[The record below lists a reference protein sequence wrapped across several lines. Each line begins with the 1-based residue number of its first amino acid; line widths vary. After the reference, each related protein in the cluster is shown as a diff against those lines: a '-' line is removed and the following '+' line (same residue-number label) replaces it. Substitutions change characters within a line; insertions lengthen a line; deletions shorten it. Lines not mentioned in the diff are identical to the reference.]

1 MRECA
6 QRKDAFE
13 HAADPT
19 FAELFATYAAC
30 IRRALAT
37 WAPQHKSAVYAP
49 TCTLPGHI
57 TNNLDAFLYEPLAQF
72 VQGKGKFIRPALCL
86 LGAHVAA
93 GERAATSERS
103 SVAPAAPVAGE
114 TLQNGVAQRE
124 TVQNGA
130 LPEGLVRLACALELF
145 QAAALIH
152 DDIADE
158 SLVRRGN
165 PCLYRTHGTG
175 LAINMGDCA
184 LVDASKLIC
193 TLGTHEL
200 PSATTLQLL
209 DEFLTMERTT
219 IEGQALDLGWSRAG
233 AWNLTPNDYLV
244 MAELKTAHYSLAS
257 PLVLG
262 ALFAQAPQA
271 LCSALRE
278 FGRAAGVAFQ
288 LRDDYLNLFG
298 NKAQGKD
305 MCSDIIEGKRTY
317 LTLYALEHLPSG
329 LQHELI
335 DILAAKTNTARELA
349 RACELIEKAGAP
361 EASLAKEREL
371 VGQALHTLDKAQL
384 APKHIQLLADLCHYV
399 THRSA

>member
-1 MRECA
+1 MRDCA
-6 QRKDAFE
+6 QQLPAQTLGNTMAVAKT
-13 HAADPT
+13 ADPT
-19 FAELFATYAAC
+19 FAELFATYAAH

-37 WAPQHKSAVYAP
+37 WAPQHKSAVYTP

-72 VQGKGKFIRPALCL
+72 VQGKGKFIRPALCM
-86 LGAHVAA
+86 LGAHIAA
-93 GERAATSERS
+93 GERAA
-103 SVAPAAPVAGE
+103 GE
-114 TLQNGVAQRE
+114 A
-124 TVQNGA
+124 VQTEV
-130 LPEGLVRLACALELF
+130 LPDALVRLACALELF

-193 TLGTHEL
+193 TLNTEGL
-200 PSATTLQLL
+200 PSNAALQLL
-209 DEFLTMERTT
+209 DEFLTMEHTT
-219 IEGQALDLGWSRAG
+219 IEGQALDLGWSRART
-233 AWNLTPNDYLV
+233 WNLAPSDYLV

-262 ALFAQAPQA
+262 ALFAQAPKA
-271 LCSALRE
+271 LRDALRE
-278 FGRAAGVAFQ
+278 FGRSAGVAFQ

>member
-1 MRECA
+1 MRDCA

-13 HAADPT
+13 RAADPT
-19 FAELFATYAAC
+19 FAKLFAMYAAH

-37 WAPQHKSAVYAP
+37 WAPQHKSAVYTP

-86 LGAHVAA
+86 LGAHIAA
-93 GERAATSERS
+93 GERAA
-103 SVAPAAPVAGE
+103 GE
-114 TLQNGVAQRE
+114 A
-124 TVQNGA
+124 VQTEV
-130 LPEGLVRLACALELF
+130 LPDALVRLACALELF

-193 TLGTHEL
+193 TLNAEGL
-200 PSATTLQLL
+200 PSNAALQLL

-219 IEGQALDLGWSRAG
+219 IEGQALDLGWSRART
-233 AWNLTPNDYLV
+233 WNLAPSDYLV

-262 ALFAQAPQA
+262 ALFAQAPKA
-271 LCSALRE
+271 LRDALRE
-278 FGRAAGVAFQ
+278 FGRDAGVAFQ

>member
-19 FAELFATYAAC
+19 FAELFATYAAH

-37 WAPQHKSAVYAP
+37 WAPQHKSAVYTP

-72 VQGKGKFIRPALCL
+72 VQGKGKFIRPALCM
-86 LGAHVAA
+86 LGAHIAA
-93 GERAATSERS
+93 GERAA
-103 SVAPAAPVAGE
+103 GE
-114 TLQNGVAQRE
+114 A
-124 TVQNGA
+124 VQTEV
-130 LPEGLVRLACALELF
+130 LPDALVRLACALELF

-193 TLGTHEL
+193 TLSAEGL
-200 PSATTLQLL
+200 PSNAALQLL

-219 IEGQALDLGWSRAG
+219 IEGQALDLGWSRART
-233 AWNLTPNDYLV
+233 WNLAPSDYLV

-262 ALFAQAPQA
+262 ALFAQAPKA

-278 FGRAAGVAFQ
+278 FGRSAGVAFQ

-317 LTLYALEHLPSG
+317 LTLYALEHLPSE

-371 VGQALHTLDKAQL
+371 VEQALHTLDKAQL

>member
-1 MRECA
+1 MRDGA
-6 QRKDAFE
+6 QRKDALE

-86 LGAHVAA
+86 LGAHIAT
-93 GERAATSERS
+93 GERTATSEHA
-103 SVAPAAPVAGE
+103 SVAPVAGE
-114 TLQNGVAQRE
+114 TLQNGVAQHE
-124 TVQNGA
+124 TVQNEA
-130 LPEGLVRLACALELF
+130 LPEALVRLACALELF

-298 NKAQGKD
+298 NRAQGKD

-317 LTLYALEHLPSG
+317 LTLYALEHLPNA
-329 LQHELI
+329 LRHELI
-335 DILAAKTNTARELA
+335 NILAAKTNTARELT

-361 EASLAKEREL
+361 EASLTKEREL
-371 VGQALHTLDKAQL
+371 VQQALNTLDKAQL

>member
-1 MRECA
+1 MPECA

-19 FAELFATYAAC
+19 FAELFATYAAH

-37 WAPQHKSAVYAP
+37 WAPQHKSAVYTP

-72 VQGKGKFIRPALCL
+72 VQGKGKFIRPALCM
-86 LGAHVAA
+86 LGAHIAA
-93 GERAATSERS
+93 GERAA
-103 SVAPAAPVAGE
+103 GE
-114 TLQNGVAQRE
+114 A
-124 TVQNGA
+124 VQTEV
-130 LPEGLVRLACALELF
+130 LPDALVRLACALELF

-193 TLGTHEL
+193 TLNAEGL
-200 PSATTLQLL
+200 PSNAALQLL

-219 IEGQALDLGWSRAG
+219 IEGQALDLGWSRART
-233 AWNLTPNDYLV
+233 WNLAPSDYLV

-262 ALFAQAPQA
+262 ALFAQAPKA
-271 LCSALRE
+271 LRDALRE
-278 FGRAAGVAFQ
+278 FGRDAGVAFQ

>member
-1 MRECA
+1 MRDCA

-13 HAADPT
+13 HAADPA
-19 FAELFATYAAC
+19 FAELFATYAAH

-37 WAPQHKSAVYAP
+37 WAPQHKSAVYTP

-86 LGAHVAA
+86 LGAHIAT
-93 GERAATSERS
+93 GERAAGK
-103 SVAPAAPVAGE
+103 A
-114 TLQNGVAQRE
+114 
-124 TVQNGA
+124 VQTEVLPDA
-130 LPEGLVRLACALELF
+130 LVHLACALELF

-193 TLGTHEL
+193 TLSAEGL
-200 PSATTLQLL
+200 PSNAALQLL

-219 IEGQALDLGWSRAG
+219 IEGQALDLGWSRART
-233 AWNLTPNDYLV
+233 WNLAPSDYLV

-262 ALFAQAPQA
+262 ALFAQAPKA
-271 LCSALRE
+271 LCDALRE

-317 LTLYALEHLPSG
+317 LTLYALEHLPSE

-371 VGQALHTLDKAQL
+371 AQQALHTLDKAQL

>member
-19 FAELFATYAAC
+19 FAELFATYAAH

-37 WAPQHKSAVYAP
+37 WAPQHKSAVYTP

-72 VQGKGKFIRPALCL
+72 VQGKGKFIRPALCM
-86 LGAHVAA
+86 LGAHIAA
-93 GERAATSERS
+93 GERAA
-103 SVAPAAPVAGE
+103 GE
-114 TLQNGVAQRE
+114 A
-124 TVQNGA
+124 VQTEV
-130 LPEGLVRLACALELF
+130 LPDALVRLACALELF

-233 AWNLTPNDYLV
+233 AWDLTPNDYLV

-317 LTLYALEHLPSG
+317 LTLYALEHLPDA
-329 LQHELI
+329 LRHELI
-335 DILAAKTNTARELA
+335 DILAAKTNTARELT

-371 VGQALHTLDKAQL
+371 VGQALNTLDKAQL
-384 APKHIQLLADLCHYV
+384 TPKHIQLLADLCHYV

>member
-1 MRECA
+1 MRDCA

-19 FAELFATYAAC
+19 FAELFATYAAH

-37 WAPQHKSAVYAP
+37 WAPQHKSAVYTP

-86 LGAHVAA
+86 LGAHIAA
-93 GERAATSERS
+93 GERAA
-103 SVAPAAPVAGE
+103 GE
-114 TLQNGVAQRE
+114 TMQTEV
-124 TVQNGA
+124 
-130 LPEGLVRLACALELF
+130 LPDALVRLACALELF

-193 TLGTHEL
+193 TLSAEGL
-200 PSATTLQLL
+200 PSNAALQLL

-219 IEGQALDLGWSRAG
+219 IEGQALDLGWSRART
-233 AWNLTPNDYLV
+233 WNLAPSDYLV

-262 ALFAQAPQA
+262 ALFAQAPKA
-271 LCSALRE
+271 LRDALRE
-278 FGRAAGVAFQ
+278 FGRSAGVAFQ

-371 VGQALHTLDKAQL
+371 AQQALHTLDKAQL

>member
-1 MRECA
+1 MRDCA
-6 QRKDAFE
+6 QQLPAQTLGNTMAVAKT
-13 HAADPT
+13 ADPT
-19 FAELFATYAAC
+19 FAELFATYAAH

-37 WAPQHKSAVYAP
+37 WAPQHKSAVYTP

-72 VQGKGKFIRPALCL
+72 VQGKGKFIRPALCM
-86 LGAHVAA
+86 LGAHIAT
-93 GERAATSERS
+93 GERAA
-103 SVAPAAPVAGE
+103 GE
-114 TLQNGVAQRE
+114 A
-124 TVQNGA
+124 VQTEV
-130 LPEGLVRLACALELF
+130 LPDALVRLACALELF

-193 TLGTHEL
+193 TLNAEGL
-200 PSATTLQLL
+200 PSNAALQLL

-219 IEGQALDLGWSRAG
+219 IEGQALDLGWSRART
-233 AWNLTPNDYLV
+233 WNLAPSDYLV

-262 ALFAQAPQA
+262 ALFAQAPKA
-271 LCSALRE
+271 LRDALRE
-278 FGRAAGVAFQ
+278 FGRSAGVAFQ

-371 VGQALHTLDKAQL
+371 VEQALHTLDKAQL

>member
-1 MRECA
+1 MRDCA

-19 FAELFATYAAC
+19 FAELFATYAAH

-37 WAPQHKSAVYAP
+37 WAPQHKSAVYTP

-57 TNNLDAFLYEPLAQF
+57 TNDLDAFLYEPLAQF

-86 LGAHVAA
+86 LGAHIAA
-93 GERAATSERS
+93 GERAA
-103 SVAPAAPVAGE
+103 GE
-114 TLQNGVAQRE
+114 A
-124 TVQNGA
+124 VQTKV
-130 LPEGLVRLACALELF
+130 LPDALVRLACALELF

-193 TLGTHEL
+193 TLNAEGL
-200 PSATTLQLL
+200 PSNAALQLL

-219 IEGQALDLGWSRAG
+219 IEGQALDLGWSRART
-233 AWNLTPNDYLV
+233 WNLAPSDYLV

-298 NKAQGKD
+298 NRAQGKD

-317 LTLYALEHLPSG
+317 LTLYALEHLPNA
-329 LQHELI
+329 LRHELI
-335 DILAAKTNTARELA
+335 NILAAKTNTARELT

-361 EASLAKEREL
+361 EASLTKEREL
-371 VGQALHTLDKAQL
+371 VQQALNTLDKAQL

>member
-1 MRECA
+1 MRDCA

-13 HAADPT
+13 HAADPA
-19 FAELFATYAAC
+19 FAELFATYAAH

-37 WAPQHKSAVYAP
+37 WAPQHKSAVYTP

-86 LGAHVAA
+86 LGAHIAT
-93 GERAATSERS
+93 GERAAGE
-103 SVAPAAPVAGE
+103 AAQTEV
-114 TLQNGVAQRE
+114 
-124 TVQNGA
+124 
-130 LPEGLVRLACALELF
+130 LPDALVRLACALELF

-193 TLGTHEL
+193 TLSAEGL
-200 PSATTLQLL
+200 PSNAALQLL

-219 IEGQALDLGWSRAG
+219 IEGQALDLGWSRART
-233 AWNLTPNDYLV
+233 WNLAPSDYLV

-262 ALFAQAPQA
+262 ALFAQAPKA
-271 LCSALRE
+271 LCDALRE

-317 LTLYALEHLPSG
+317 LTLYALEHLPSE

>member
-1 MRECA
+1 MPECA

-19 FAELFATYAAC
+19 FAELFATYAAH

-37 WAPQHKSAVYAP
+37 WAPQHKSAVYTP

-86 LGAHVAA
+86 LGAHIAA
-93 GERAATSERS
+93 GEA
-103 SVAPAAPVAGE
+103 
-114 TLQNGVAQRE
+114 
-124 TVQNGA
+124 VQTEV
-130 LPEGLVRLACALELF
+130 LPDALVRLACALELF

-193 TLGTHEL
+193 TLNAEGL
-200 PSATTLQLL
+200 PSNAALQLL

-219 IEGQALDLGWSRAG
+219 IEGQALDLGWSRART
-233 AWNLTPNDYLV
+233 WNLAPSDYLV

-262 ALFAQAPQA
+262 ALFAQAPKA

-317 LTLYALEHLPSG
+317 LTLYALEHLPSE

-349 RACELIEKAGAP
+349 RACKLIEKAGAP
-361 EASLAKEREL
+361 AASLAKEREL
-371 VGQALHTLDKAQL
+371 VEQALHTLDKAQL

>member
-1 MRECA
+1 MRDCA
-6 QRKDAFE
+6 QQLPAQTLGNTMAVAKT
-13 HAADPT
+13 ADPT
-19 FAELFATYAAC
+19 FAELFATYAAH

-37 WAPQHKSAVYAP
+37 WAPQHKSAVYTP

-72 VQGKGKFIRPALCL
+72 VQGKGKFIRPALCM
-86 LGAHVAA
+86 LGAHIAA
-93 GERAATSERS
+93 GERAA
-103 SVAPAAPVAGE
+103 GE
-114 TLQNGVAQRE
+114 A
-124 TVQNGA
+124 VQTEV
-130 LPEGLVRLACALELF
+130 LPDALVRLACALELF

-193 TLGTHEL
+193 TLSAEGL
-200 PSATTLQLL
+200 PSNAALQLL

-219 IEGQALDLGWSRAG
+219 IEGQALDLGWSRART
-233 AWNLTPNDYLV
+233 WNLAPSDYLV

-262 ALFAQAPQA
+262 ALFAQAPKA
-271 LCSALRE
+271 LRDALRE
-278 FGRAAGVAFQ
+278 FGRSAGVAFQ

-371 VGQALHTLDKAQL
+371 VEQALHTLDKAQL

>member
-1 MRECA
+1 MRDCA

-19 FAELFATYAAC
+19 FAELFATYAAH

-37 WAPQHKSAVYAP
+37 WAPQHKSAVYTP

-86 LGAHVAA
+86 LGAHIAA
-93 GERAATSERS
+93 GERAA
-103 SVAPAAPVAGE
+103 GE
-114 TLQNGVAQRE
+114 A
-124 TVQNGA
+124 VQTEV
-130 LPEGLVRLACALELF
+130 LPDALVRLACALELF

-193 TLGTHEL
+193 TLSAEGL
-200 PSATTLQLL
+200 PSNAALQLL

-219 IEGQALDLGWSRAG
+219 IEGQALDLGWSRART
-233 AWNLTPNDYLV
+233 WNLAPSDYLV

-262 ALFAQAPQA
+262 ALFAQAPKA
-271 LCSALRE
+271 LRDALRE
-278 FGRAAGVAFQ
+278 FGRDAGVAFQ

>member
-1 MRECA
+1 MRDCA
-6 QRKDAFE
+6 QQLPAQTLGNTMAVAKT
-13 HAADPT
+13 ADPT
-19 FAELFATYAAC
+19 FAELFATYAAH

-37 WAPQHKSAVYAP
+37 WAPQHKSAVYTP

-72 VQGKGKFIRPALCL
+72 VQGKGKFIRPALCM
-86 LGAHVAA
+86 LGAHIAT
-93 GERAATSERS
+93 GERAA
-103 SVAPAAPVAGE
+103 GE
-114 TLQNGVAQRE
+114 A
-124 TVQNGA
+124 VQTEV
-130 LPEGLVRLACALELF
+130 LPDALVRLACALELF

-193 TLGTHEL
+193 TLSAEGL
-200 PSATTLQLL
+200 PSNAALQLL

-219 IEGQALDLGWSRAG
+219 IEGQALDLGWSRART
-233 AWNLTPNDYLV
+233 WNLAPSDYLV

-262 ALFAQAPQA
+262 ALFAQAPKA
-271 LCSALRE
+271 LRDALRE
-278 FGRAAGVAFQ
+278 FGRSAGVAFQ

>member
-1 MRECA
+1 MRDCA

-13 HAADPT
+13 HAADPA
-19 FAELFATYAAC
+19 FAELFATYAAH

-37 WAPQHKSAVYAP
+37 WAPQHKSAVYTP

-86 LGAHVAA
+86 LGAHIAT
-93 GERAATSERS
+93 GERAA
-103 SVAPAAPVAGE
+103 GE
-114 TLQNGVAQRE
+114 A
-124 TVQNGA
+124 VQTEV
-130 LPEGLVRLACALELF
+130 LPDALVRLACALELF

-193 TLGTHEL
+193 TLSAEGL
-200 PSATTLQLL
+200 PSNAALQLL

-219 IEGQALDLGWSRAG
+219 IEGQALDLGWSRART
-233 AWNLTPNDYLV
+233 WNLAPSDYLV

-262 ALFAQAPQA
+262 ALFAQAPKA
-271 LCSALRE
+271 LCDALRE

-317 LTLYALEHLPSG
+317 LTLYALEHLPSE

>member
-1 MRECA
+1 MRDGA
-6 QRKDAFE
+6 QRKDALE

-49 TCTLPGHI
+49 TYTLPGHI

-86 LGAHVAA
+86 LGAHIAT
-93 GERAATSERS
+93 GERAA
-103 SVAPAAPVAGE
+103 GE
-114 TLQNGVAQRE
+114 A
-124 TVQNGA
+124 VQTEV

-193 TLGTHEL
+193 TLNTEGL
-200 PSATTLQLL
+200 PSNAALQLL

-219 IEGQALDLGWSRAG
+219 IEGQALDLGWSRART
-233 AWNLTPNDYLV
+233 WNLAPSDYLV

-262 ALFAQAPQA
+262 ALFAQAPKA
-271 LCSALRE
+271 LCDALRE
-278 FGRAAGVAFQ
+278 FGRSAGVAFQ

-371 VGQALHTLDKAQL
+371 VEQALHTLDKAQL

>member
-19 FAELFATYAAC
+19 FAELFATYAAH

-37 WAPQHKSAVYAP
+37 WAPQHKSAVYTP

-86 LGAHVAA
+86 LGAHIAA
-93 GERAATSERS
+93 GERAA
-103 SVAPAAPVAGE
+103 GE
-114 TLQNGVAQRE
+114 A
-124 TVQNGA
+124 VQTEV
-130 LPEGLVRLACALELF
+130 LPDALVRLACALELF

-193 TLGTHEL
+193 TLSAEGL
-200 PSATTLQLL
+200 PSNAALQLL

-219 IEGQALDLGWSRAG
+219 IEGQALDLGWSRART
-233 AWNLTPNDYLV
+233 WNLAPSDYLV

-262 ALFAQAPQA
+262 ALFAQAPKA
-271 LCSALRE
+271 LRDALRE
-278 FGRAAGVAFQ
+278 FGRSAGVAFQ

>member
-1 MRECA
+1 MPECA

-19 FAELFATYAAC
+19 FAELFATYAAH

-37 WAPQHKSAVYAP
+37 WAPQHKSAVYTP

-86 LGAHVAA
+86 LGAHIAT
-93 GERAATSERS
+93 GERAA
-103 SVAPAAPVAGE
+103 GE
-114 TLQNGVAQRE
+114 A
-124 TVQNGA
+124 VQTEV
-130 LPEGLVRLACALELF
+130 LPDALVRLACALELF

-193 TLGTHEL
+193 TLSAEGL
-200 PSATTLQLL
+200 PSNAALQLL

-219 IEGQALDLGWSRAG
+219 IEGQALDLGWSRARTWKL
-233 AWNLTPNDYLV
+233 APSDYLV

-262 ALFAQAPQA
+262 ALFAQAPKA
-271 LCSALRE
+271 LRDALRE
-278 FGRAAGVAFQ
+278 FGRSAGVAFQ

-371 VGQALHTLDKAQL
+371 VQQALNTLDKAQL

>member
-1 MRECA
+1 MRDGA
-6 QRKDAFE
+6 QRKDALE

-37 WAPQHKSAVYAP
+37 WAPQHKSAVYTP

-86 LGAHVAA
+86 LGAHIAA
-93 GERAATSERS
+93 GERAA
-103 SVAPAAPVAGE
+103 G
-114 TLQNGVAQRE
+114 E
-124 TVQNGA
+124 TVQTEV
-130 LPEGLVRLACALELF
+130 LPDALVRLACALELF

-193 TLGTHEL
+193 TLNAEGL
-200 PSATTLQLL
+200 PSNAALQLL

-219 IEGQALDLGWSRAG
+219 IEGQALDLGWSRART
-233 AWNLTPNDYLV
+233 WNLAPSDYLV

-262 ALFAQAPQA
+262 ALFAQAPKA
-271 LCSALRE
+271 LRDALRE
-278 FGRAAGVAFQ
+278 FGRDAGVAFQ

-317 LTLYALEHLPSG
+317 LTLYTLEHLPSG

-371 VGQALHTLDKAQL
+371 VEQALHTLDKAQL

>member
-1 MRECA
+1 MRDCA

-19 FAELFATYAAC
+19 FAELFAIYAAH

-37 WAPQHKSAVYAP
+37 WAPQHKSAVYTP

-86 LGAHVAA
+86 LGAHIAA
-93 GERAATSERS
+93 GERAA
-103 SVAPAAPVAGE
+103 GE
-114 TLQNGVAQRE
+114 A
-124 TVQNGA
+124 VQTEV
-130 LPEGLVRLACALELF
+130 LPDALVRLACALELF

-193 TLGTHEL
+193 TLNAEGL
-200 PSATTLQLL
+200 PSNAALQLL

-219 IEGQALDLGWSRAG
+219 IEGQALDLGWSRART
-233 AWNLTPNDYLV
+233 WNLAPSDYLV

-262 ALFAQAPQA
+262 ALFAQAPKA
-271 LCSALRE
+271 LCDALRE

-317 LTLYALEHLPSG
+317 LTLYALEHLPSE

-371 VGQALHTLDKAQL
+371 AQQALHTLDKAQL

>member
-1 MRECA
+1 MRDGA
-6 QRKDAFE
+6 QRKDALE
-13 HAADPT
+13 RAADPT
-19 FAELFATYAAC
+19 FAELFATYAAH

-37 WAPQHKSAVYAP
+37 WAPQHKSAVYTP

-86 LGAHVAA
+86 LGAHIAA
-93 GERAATSERS
+93 GERAA
-103 SVAPAAPVAGE
+103 GE
-114 TLQNGVAQRE
+114 A
-124 TVQNGA
+124 VQTEV
-130 LPEGLVRLACALELF
+130 LPDALVRLACALELF

-193 TLGTHEL
+193 TLNAEGL
-200 PSATTLQLL
+200 PSNAALQLL

-219 IEGQALDLGWSRAG
+219 IEGQALDLGWSRART
-233 AWNLTPNDYLV
+233 WNLAPSDYLV

-262 ALFAQAPQA
+262 ALFAQAPKA
-271 LCSALRE
+271 LRDALRE
-278 FGRAAGVAFQ
+278 FGRSAGVAFQ

-361 EASLAKEREL
+361 AASLAKEREL
-371 VGQALHTLDKAQL
+371 VEQALNTLDKAQL

>member
-1 MRECA
+1 MRDCA

-13 HAADPT
+13 RAADPT
-19 FAELFATYAAC
+19 FAKLFAMYAAH

-37 WAPQHKSAVYAP
+37 WAPQHKSAVYTP

-86 LGAHVAA
+86 LGAHIAA
-93 GERAATSERS
+93 GERAA
-103 SVAPAAPVAGE
+103 GE
-114 TLQNGVAQRE
+114 A
-124 TVQNGA
+124 VQTEV
-130 LPEGLVRLACALELF
+130 LPDALVRLACALELF

-193 TLGTHEL
+193 TLSAEGL
-200 PSATTLQLL
+200 PSNAALQLL

-219 IEGQALDLGWSRAG
+219 IEGQALDLGWSRART
-233 AWNLTPNDYLV
+233 WNLAPSDYLV

-262 ALFAQAPQA
+262 ALFAQAPKA
-271 LCSALRE
+271 LHDALRE
-278 FGRAAGVAFQ
+278 FGRDAGVAFQ

-371 VGQALHTLDKAQL
+371 VEQALHTLDKAQL

>member
-1 MRECA
+1 MRDCA

-13 HAADPT
+13 RAADPT
-19 FAELFATYAAC
+19 FAELFATYAAH

-37 WAPQHKSAVYAP
+37 WAPQHKSAVYTP

-72 VQGKGKFIRPALCL
+72 VQGKGKFIRPALCM
-86 LGAHVAA
+86 LGAHIAA
-93 GERAATSERS
+93 GERAA
-103 SVAPAAPVAGE
+103 GE
-114 TLQNGVAQRE
+114 A
-124 TVQNGA
+124 VQTEV
-130 LPEGLVRLACALELF
+130 LPDALVRLACALELF

-233 AWNLTPNDYLV
+233 AWDLTPNDYLV

-317 LTLYALEHLPSG
+317 LTLYALEHLPNA
-329 LQHELI
+329 LRHELI
-335 DILAAKTNTARELA
+335 NILAAKTNTARELT

-371 VGQALHTLDKAQL
+371 VGQALNTLDKAQL

>member
-1 MRECA
+1 MRDCA

-19 FAELFATYAAC
+19 FAELFATYAAH

-37 WAPQHKSAVYAP
+37 WAPQHKSAVYTP

-57 TNNLDAFLYEPLAQF
+57 TNDLDAFLYEPLAQF

-86 LGAHVAA
+86 LGAHIAA
-93 GERAATSERS
+93 GERAA
-103 SVAPAAPVAGE
+103 GE
-114 TLQNGVAQRE
+114 A
-124 TVQNGA
+124 VQTKV
-130 LPEGLVRLACALELF
+130 LPDALVRLACALELF

-193 TLGTHEL
+193 TLNAEGL
-200 PSATTLQLL
+200 PSNAALQLL

-219 IEGQALDLGWSRAG
+219 IEGQALDLGWSRART
-233 AWNLTPNDYLV
+233 WNLAPSDYLV

-262 ALFAQAPQA
+262 ALFAQAPKA
-271 LCSALRE
+271 LRDALRE
-278 FGRAAGVAFQ
+278 FGRSAGVAFQ

-371 VGQALHTLDKAQL
+371 VGQALNTLDKAQL

>member
-1 MRECA
+1 MRDCA
-6 QRKDAFE
+6 QQLPAQTLGNTMAVAKT
-13 HAADPT
+13 ADPT
-19 FAELFATYAAC
+19 FAELFATYAAH

-37 WAPQHKSAVYAP
+37 WAPQHKSAVYTP

-72 VQGKGKFIRPALCL
+72 VQGKGKFIRPALCM
-86 LGAHVAA
+86 LGAHIAA
-93 GERAATSERS
+93 GERAA
-103 SVAPAAPVAGE
+103 GE
-114 TLQNGVAQRE
+114 A
-124 TVQNGA
+124 VQTEV
-130 LPEGLVRLACALELF
+130 LPDALVRLACALELF

-193 TLGTHEL
+193 TLSAEGL
-200 PSATTLQLL
+200 PSNAALQLL

-219 IEGQALDLGWSRAG
+219 IEGQALDLGWSRART
-233 AWNLTPNDYLV
+233 WNLAPSDYLV

-262 ALFAQAPQA
+262 ALFAQAPKA
-271 LCSALRE
+271 LRDALRE
-278 FGRAAGVAFQ
+278 FGRDAGVAFQ

>member
-1 MRECA
+1 MRDCA

-13 HAADPT
+13 HAADPA
-19 FAELFATYAAC
+19 FAELFATYAAH

-86 LGAHVAA
+86 LGAHIAT
-93 GERAATSERS
+93 GERAA
-103 SVAPAAPVAGE
+103 GE
-114 TLQNGVAQRE
+114 A
-124 TVQNGA
+124 VQTEM
-130 LPEGLVRLACALELF
+130 LPDALVRLACALELF

-193 TLGTHEL
+193 TLSAEGL
-200 PSATTLQLL
+200 PSNAALQLL

-219 IEGQALDLGWSRAG
+219 IEGQALDLGWSRART
-233 AWNLTPNDYLV
+233 WNLAPSDYLV

-262 ALFAQAPQA
+262 ALFAQAPKA
-271 LCSALRE
+271 LCDALRE

-317 LTLYALEHLPSG
+317 LTLYALEHLPSE

-361 EASLAKEREL
+361 AASLAKEREL
-371 VGQALHTLDKAQL
+371 AQQALHTLDKAQL

>member
-1 MRECA
+1 MRDSA

-13 HAADPT
+13 RAADPT

-57 TNNLDAFLYEPLAQF
+57 TNNLDAFLYDPLAQF

-86 LGAHVAA
+86 LGAHIAT
-93 GERAATSERS
+93 GERA
-103 SVAPAAPVAGE
+103 SVAPAAQHE
-114 TLQNGVAQRE
+114 
-124 TVQNGA
+124 A
-130 LPEGLVRLACALELF
+130 LPEALVRLACALELF

-317 LTLYALEHLPSG
+317 LTLYALEHLPDA
-329 LQHELI
+329 QRHELI
-335 DILAAKTNTARELA
+335 NILAAKTNTARELT

-361 EASLAKEREL
+361 EASLTKEREL
-371 VGQALHTLDKAQL
+371 VGQALNTLDKAQL
-384 APKHIQLLADLCHYV
+384 SPKHIQLLADLCHYV

>member
-1 MRECA
+1 MRDGA
-6 QRKDAFE
+6 QRKDALE

-37 WAPQHKSAVYAP
+37 WAPQHKSAVYTP

-72 VQGKGKFIRPALCL
+72 VQGKGKFIRPALCM
-86 LGAHVAA
+86 LGAHIAA
-93 GERAATSERS
+93 GERAA
-103 SVAPAAPVAGE
+103 GE
-114 TLQNGVAQRE
+114 A
-124 TVQNGA
+124 VQTEV
-130 LPEGLVRLACALELF
+130 LPDALVRLACALELF

-193 TLGTHEL
+193 TLGANEL

-219 IEGQALDLGWSRAG
+219 IEGQALDLGWSQAG

-317 LTLYALEHLPSG
+317 LTLYALEHLPDA
-329 LQHELI
+329 LRHELI

-361 EASLAKEREL
+361 GASLAKEREL
-371 VGQALHTLDKAQL
+371 VGQALNTLDKAQL

>member
-1 MRECA
+1 M
-6 QRKDAFE
+6 
-13 HAADPT
+13 
-19 FAELFATYAAC
+19 
-30 IRRALAT
+30 
-37 WAPQHKSAVYAP
+37 
-49 TCTLPGHI
+49 
-57 TNNLDAFLYEPLAQF
+57 
-72 VQGKGKFIRPALCL
+72 
-86 LGAHVAA
+86 LGAHIAT
-93 GERAATSERS
+93 GERAA
-103 SVAPAAPVAGE
+103 GE
-114 TLQNGVAQRE
+114 A
-124 TVQNGA
+124 VQTEV
-130 LPEGLVRLACALELF
+130 LPDALVRLACALELF

-193 TLGTHEL
+193 TLSAEGL
-200 PSATTLQLL
+200 PSNAALQLL

-219 IEGQALDLGWSRAG
+219 IEGQALDLGWSRART
-233 AWNLTPNDYLV
+233 WNLAPSDYLV

-262 ALFAQAPQA
+262 ALFAQAPKA
-271 LCSALRE
+271 LRDALRE
-278 FGRAAGVAFQ
+278 FGRDAGVAFQ

>member
-1 MRECA
+1 MRDGA
-6 QRKDAFE
+6 QRKDALE

-49 TCTLPGHI
+49 TYTLPGHI

-86 LGAHVAA
+86 LGAHIAT
-93 GERAATSERS
+93 GERTATSEHA
-103 SVAPAAPVAGE
+103 SVAPVAGE
-114 TLQNGVAQRE
+114 TLQNGVAQHE
-124 TVQNGA
+124 TVQNDA
-130 LPEGLVRLACALELF
+130 LPEALVRLACALELF

-193 TLGTHEL
+193 TLSAEGL
-200 PSATTLQLL
+200 PSNAALQLL

-219 IEGQALDLGWSRAG
+219 IEGQALDLGWSRART
-233 AWNLTPNDYLV
+233 WNLAPSDYLV

-262 ALFAQAPQA
+262 ALFAQAPKA
-271 LCSALRE
+271 LRDALRE
-278 FGRAAGVAFQ
+278 FGRSAGVAFQ

-371 VGQALHTLDKAQL
+371 VEQALHTLDKAQL